1 MNICRYEE
9 KLFETEIQKR
19 RTKRKEKSKWRET
32 KLTKEIEGKDNVNLE
47 IKIKLQDALK
57 EIDLTENIIKSI
69 K

>member
-9 KLFETEIQKR
+9 KLFETEIQKL

-32 KLTKEIEGKDNVNLE
+32 KLTKEIEGKGSINLE
-47 IKIKLQDALK
+47 IKIKFQDALR